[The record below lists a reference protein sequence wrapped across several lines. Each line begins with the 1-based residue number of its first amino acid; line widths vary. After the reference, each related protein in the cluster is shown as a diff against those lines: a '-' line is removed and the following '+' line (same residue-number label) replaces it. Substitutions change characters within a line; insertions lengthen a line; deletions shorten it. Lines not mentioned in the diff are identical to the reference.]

1 MVRSSKAPSP
11 EARRSQAEVPSIL
24 LNEEVRSRFGDA
36 EQRVRGFEFN
46 VFGEL
51 RPDVRVLG
59 GVSLLDGTLT
69 RTAVVANLGN
79 TPIGVPNVQA
89 NIGAEWDLPWMRDL
103 GLTGTVIDTG
113 KQFVDSANKQSIPD
127 WTRLDLGAR
136 YTTAI
141 NGRKTVFRANI
152 QNVTGESY
160 WSSVASFGTF
170 FLGAPRTYLLSMTV
184 DM

>member
-1 MVRSSKAPSP
+1 VAGRVVATG
-11 EARRSQAEVPSIL
+11 ETQ
-24 LNEEVRSRFGDA
+24 
-36 EQRVRGFEFN
+36 VRGLEFN

-51 RPDVRVLG
+51 MPDVRVLG

-69 RTAVVANLGN
+69 KSAIASRVGN

-89 NIGAEWDLPWMRDL
+89 NIGAEWDLPWVR
-103 GLTGTVIDTG
+103 GLTLNGAVIYTG
-113 KQFVDSANKQSIPD
+113 RQFVDADNKQPIPD

-141 NGRKTVFRANI
+141 NGRKTIFRANV
-152 QNVTGESY
+152 QNVTGENY